1 MIKKLL
7 TLTLCIGMMQVYGSA
22 QIRQWEIDG
31 ADAFLQRDKRYDSG
45 GIATIATID
54 MSSIMKESMAKRLA
68 IKAGI
73 TELAIQLKFEI
84 KGSLQQGL
92 KQKQGGEVTTKS
104 DGQKVDMQKIT
115 NDFANQVDD
124 DVTENLIENKLD
136 GVKVI
141 EAYRRRNEEGQMQY
155 VVLMAMSI
163 PEVEKVMRDVAFSL
177 AQSKF
182 ESYKNQ
188 LTKAG
193 IEVTQEMETAQLNL
207 YKTLEMSDT
216 RKAKLEA
223 DKVNAAKKLEID
235 RLDIQNKLID
245 LDQKKATGEAQIEA
259 TRAETANKKAMTEA
273 EIKNM
278 NKEKEVKKPEVDPS
292 APVKKDDQ

>member
-54 MSSIMKESMAKRLA
+54 MSSIMKESVAKRLA

-84 KGSLQQGL
+84 KGSLKEGL
-92 KQKQGGEVTTKS
+92 KSKSGGEVTTKS

-136 GVKVI
+136 GVRVI

-155 VVLMAMSI
+155 AVLMAMSI

-193 IEVTQEMETAQLNL
+193 VEVTQEMETAQLNL

>member
-1 MIKKLL
+1 
-7 TLTLCIGMMQVYGSA
+7 MMQVYGSA

-193 IEVTQEMETAQLNL
+193 VEVTQEMETAQLNL